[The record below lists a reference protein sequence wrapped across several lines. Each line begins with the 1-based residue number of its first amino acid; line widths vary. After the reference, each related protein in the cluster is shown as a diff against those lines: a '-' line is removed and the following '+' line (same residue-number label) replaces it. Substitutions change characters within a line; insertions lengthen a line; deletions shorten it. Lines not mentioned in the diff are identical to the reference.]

1 MVKVLECVGEHYEA
15 QDAQG
20 VRVYRLCPPTVTLEC
35 ECGQRQTLTS
45 SRTTCCRCGADH
57 MEGINEVLGSSME
70 EIEGHS
76 PWRRSPWRSL
86 RAYFSRPHSRFE
98 RYILLVVDTSLLW

>member
-20 VRVYRLCPPTVTLEC
+20 ARVYRWCPTTVTLEC

-70 EIEGHS
+70 EDEVER
-76 PWRRSPWRSL
+76 PWRFLRS
-86 RAYFSRPHSRFE
+86 YFSRPQSRFE